1 MVRNKRIQL
10 WVQCCFAYQ
19 GLREIIYENS
29 KTLLEYIRKRK
40 IVDVNSFHHV
50 NTILNQCDTGIIAN
64 HTETSEF

>member
-10 WVQCCFAYQ
+10 WVQCCLAYQ
-19 GLREIIYENS
+19 GFREIIYENS

-40 IVDVNSFHHV
+40 IVDVNSFRHV
-50 NTILNQCDTGIIAN
+50 NIILNQCDTGIIAN